1 MDARCIIGRDVQVAI
16 LNNDWVKSLY
26 HPGCEYGYLG
36 DGKVSYLVS
45 KRFMD
50 FKDESC
56 PNQEKFEEKFRKL
69 KLDWKDILKK
79 QEELSA
85 QRFKTTCGTD
95 SKRSVE
101 D

>member
-1 MDARCIIGRDVQVAI
+1 MEKPLIGLDVQVAI
-16 LNNDWVKSLY
+16 IRDNWVRPLY
-26 HPGCEYGYLG
+26 HPGCDYGYIG
-36 DGKVSYLVS
+36 DGKISYLVS
-45 KRFMD
+45 ERFID
-50 FKDESC
+50 FKDNSRSSHD
-56 PNQEKFEEKFRKL
+56 KFEEKFRKL